1 MRSNENQH
9 HKINAE
15 AEAEYIEPLL
25 LNHVAAGP
33 YHVRRPLMRSCFEC
47 ASRAFIWNAGASY
60 DDACAS
66 DACVFSSTAQK
77 GSAKACG
84 RATLKHGSRSC
95 KMQAT
100 WDDRWEYDATLNKG
114 RATQAMVQ

>member
-1 MRSNENQH
+1 VQCANCDRRSNENQR

-33 YHVRRPLMRSCFEC
+33 YRVRRPLMRSCFER

-77 GSAKACG
+77 GLANAM
-84 RATLKHGSRSC
+84 RAGDMK
-95 KMQAT
+95 T
-100 WDDRWEYDATLNKG
+100 W
-114 RATQAMVQ
+114 Q

>member
-1 MRSNENQH
+1 MDRQDLISMRCTNCDMRNNENQH

-15 AEAEYIEPLL
+15 TEAEYIEPLL
-25 LNHVAAGP
+25 LNHVAAAGP
-33 YHVRRPLMRSCFEC
+33 YHVRRPLMRSFFEC

-66 DACVFSSTAQK
+66 DACVFFSTAQK
-77 GSAKACG
+77 GLADAGGIKP
-84 RATLKHGSRSC
+84 C

-100 WDDRWEYDATLNKG
+100 CDDRNMT
-114 RATQAMVQ
+114 RR

>member
-1 MRSNENQH
+1 MRNNEKQH

-15 AEAEYIEPLL
+15 AEAENIEPLL

-33 YHVRRPLMRSCFEC
+33 YRVRRPLMRSCFER

-77 GSAKACG
+77 GLAKAMRAGDMKTWQSFMQNASSMG
-84 RATLKHGSRSC
+84 R
-95 KMQAT
+95 
-100 WDDRWEYDATLNKG
+100 
-114 RATQAMVQ
+114 